1 MRRPRI
7 AILVA
12 VWLLVALPTAAA
24 LFLNGSRTIVLAGH
38 DAVVSPSLDGWATLD
53 LGPYLPNLR
62 YPSGGRIGAHIDL
75 GKTTAGS
82 YQVLIQRY
90 AFIASQPQAQI
101 RKVRGTITDLAVDS
115 AIDGV
120 LLGLTGPALV
130 LVVGRRRW
138 AELRGRLGA
147 VTLRGAAVGTTAALV
162 IGVVAVRPWDRDDE
176 PVEKDTWQPLVQALP
191 EVRMP
196 DEAKPLQIESGLMTS
211 GTRRLVGS
219 AVASYRKSV
228 TFYHQ
233 LTELAPEIAG
243 QLRTPLKG
251 EEVGLLVSDRHDNV
265 GMDPVARAVADEG
278 HASFLLDAGD
288 DTSTGSAWEA
298 FSLESLAEAFDGLD
312 PRFSIAGNHDHGSF
326 VTKQADRLGLTTLT
340 GSVVNGPGGMR
351 ILGVSDPRS
360 SGLGIWRDARGISFA
375 EQESR
380 LADLACEHDSDGD
393 RIDVLMVHDANSGR
407 EALARGCVGA
417 VLAGHLHVQVGPTAV
432 RGSNGKVGW
441 TYTNGTTGGAAYALA
456 IGSKLRR
463 DAEVTLVTFRDGR
476 VVGLQPVTI
485 TTIGTFRVAPYITL
499 EQTGRN
505 GEDSGGGGGI

>member
-1 MRRPRI
+1 M
-7 AILVA
+7 LVA

-62 YPSGGRIGAHIDL
+62 YPSGSRLGAHIDL

-101 RKVRGTITDLAVDS
+101 RKVRGALTDLAVDS
-115 AIDGV
+115 AVDGA
-120 LLGLTGPALV
+120 LIGLAGPGLV

-138 AELRGRLGA
+138 AELRKRVGGLS
-147 VTLRGAAVGTTAALV
+147 LRGAAVGAAGVLV
-162 IGVVAVRPWDRDDE
+162 VGVVAVRPWDRGDE
-176 PVEKDTWQPLVQALP
+176 PVEKDTWQPLASTLP
-191 EVRMP
+191 EVKVP
-196 DEAKPLQIESGLMTS
+196 AEAKPLQIESGLMTN
-211 GTRRLVGS
+211 GTRRLVAS
-219 AVASYRKSV
+219 AVGSYRKSV

-233 LTELAPEIAG
+233 LTDLAPEIAG
-243 QLRTPLKG
+243 RLHTPAEG
-251 EEVGLLVSDRHDNV
+251 ERVGLLVSDRHDNV
-265 GMDPVARAVADEG
+265 GMDPVAHAIAKEG

-298 FSLESLAEAFDGLD
+298 FSMESLAQSFDDLD
-312 PRFSIAGNHDHGSF
+312 PRFSVAGNHDHGSF
-326 VTKQADRLGLTTLT
+326 VTKQADHLGFTTLT
-340 GSVVNGPGGMR
+340 GKVVDGPDGMR

-380 LADLACEHDSDGD
+380 LADLACEHDADDD
-393 RIDVLMVHDANSGR
+393 RIDVLLVHDANSGR
-407 EALARGCVGA
+407 EALSRGCVGA

-432 RGSNGKVGW
+432 PGSNGKVGW

-463 DAEVTLVTFRDGR
+463 EAEVTLVTFRNGR
-476 VVGLQPVTI
+476 LVGLQPVSI
-485 TTIGTFRVAPYITL
+485 TTIGTFRVAPYISL
-499 EQTGRN
+499 DQTGRN
-505 GEDSGGGGGI
+505 GSDSGGGGGI